1 MFTQYVEKA
10 MRKASYELI
19 EDGTYVGEIDGFC
32 GVLGNGPTIEECRAD
47 LRGALE
53 GWLILGLWM
62 NDETIPKLGSLDLVP
77 RKFAAAKRKHESAA
91 ASRTRKAS

>member
-1 MFTQYVEKA
+1 MFTEYVEKA
-10 MRKASYELI
+10 MHRASYEVI
-19 EDGTYVGEIDGFC
+19 DDGTFVGEIEGFC
-32 GVLGNGPTIEECRAD
+32 GVLGSGSTIEECRAD

-62 NDETIPKLGSLDLVP
+62 NDETIPKLGTLDLVP

-91 ASRTRKAS
+91 ASRTRQAS